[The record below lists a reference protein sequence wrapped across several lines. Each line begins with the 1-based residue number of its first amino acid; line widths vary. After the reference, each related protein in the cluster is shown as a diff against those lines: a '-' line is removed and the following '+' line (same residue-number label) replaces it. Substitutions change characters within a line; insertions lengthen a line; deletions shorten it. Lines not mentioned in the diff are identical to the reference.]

1 MGGGEGGAT
10 LRDLQ
15 GRVTAR
21 PRYICLVRAARLE
34 EKADLFER
42 HAERLMSRGQVKYAR
57 RERLIAAHAR
67 RAARSAR
74 QHAAEPAG

>member
-1 MGGGEGGAT
+1 MGGDGGAT
-10 LRDLQ
+10 PRDLH
-15 GRVTAR
+15 GRGTSR

-42 HAERLMSRGQVKYAR
+42 HAERLMSRGQVGYAR

-74 QHAAEPAG
+74 QHAADAAG